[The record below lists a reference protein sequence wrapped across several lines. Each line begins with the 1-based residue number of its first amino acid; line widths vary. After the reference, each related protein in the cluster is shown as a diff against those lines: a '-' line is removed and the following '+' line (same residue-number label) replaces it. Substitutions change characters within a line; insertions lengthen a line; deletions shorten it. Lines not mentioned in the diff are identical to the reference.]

1 MTRRLFAL
9 LAAWWPC
16 LLVLVPAAVTLA
28 SMLIRWGAADA
39 GRY

>member
-16 LLVLVPAAVTLA
+16 LLVLGPAVVALV
-28 SMLIRWGAADA
+28 SMLLQA
-39 GRY
+39 GRLAHA